1 MSASDKKND
10 KVMNQDTSDRV
21 PEHGQ
26 MLIAQLLF
34 REKPEAADPKKLEK
48 ILKKHLGKLENLT
61 DKPDMYMF
69 GCKEHIAEF
78 ANNEKVPVTANF
90 LVSEFG
96 TANIDELK
104 RSQFWDYRDG
114 AAKIDE
120 FKWCVGT
127 FTMLGGGLP
136 YKEQAEMFLAQVDAA
151 LQCFPGCEAIY
162 IPHSGKLTAPEDFED
177 CKRFDLAGR
186 FIRLAVNARFFR
198 INGTKDDMVVDTI
211 GFYAFGGADV
221 QVHFHGMDPNHVVN
235 YVYNLASYQ
244 FNNEF
249 PIKSGDT
256 VDSLDQNG
264 AMQWEPQWKTQYE
277 DSLIQPVRTVLDIN
291 CGEYAAGDRNSAFES
306 QEPQ

>member
-1 MSASDKKND
+1 MND
-10 KVMNQDTSDRV
+10 KVLDQDTSDRV
-21 PEHGQ
+21 PEHGHIL
-26 MLIAQLLF
+26 MAQLLF
-34 REKPEAADPKKLEK
+34 REKPEASDLKKLEK
-48 ILKKHLGKLENLT
+48 ALKKHVGKVENVSERS
-61 DKPDMYMF
+61 DMPIF
-69 GCKEHIAEF
+69 SCKEHIAEF
-78 ANNEKVPVTANF
+78 AGNEKVPVTANY
-90 LVSEFG
+90 LGPREFS
-96 TANIDELK
+96 AENIDELK

-120 FKWCVGT
+120 FKWCVDT
-127 FTMLGGGLP
+127 FTMFGGGLP
-136 YKEQAEMFLAQVDAA
+136 YREQAAVFLAQVDAA
-151 LQCFPGCEAIY
+151 LKCYPGCEAIY
-162 IPHSGKLTAPEDFED
+162 VLHSGKLTAPEDFED

-198 INGTKDDMVVDTI
+198 INGTEDDMIVDTI

-244 FNNEF
+244 FNNDF

-256 VDSLDQNG
+256 VDSLDKNG

-277 DSLIQPVRTVLDIN
+277 DSLIQPVRTVLDVN
-291 CGEYAAGDRNSAFES
+291 CGEFAAGQRNNAFEG